1 MTKKELIKY
10 LQSEKEERI
19 AQLKQHYESLKA
31 QAKQN
36 AIETYK
42 LNVLAQKISE
52 QCEKLL
58 DLYKEYIENAPC
70 NHSRYYHSHAPKE
83 CLAKLTDE
91 DLAEWIREEE
101 GIGDDVLE
109 QLDSEYKEM
118 KRQVERSYAKLEV
131 YVQDCVKA
139 SDAIEYLTELGFD
152 LKIKVNN
159 IKTEINPDI
168 LFGKKED

>member
-19 AQLKQHYESLKA
+19 AQLKQHQESLKA
-31 QAKQN
+31 QVKQN
-36 AIETYK
+36 TIETYK

-58 DLYKEYIENAPC
+58 DLYKEYIESAPC
-70 NHSRYYHSHAPKE
+70 NRSGYYCSYAPKE
-83 CLAKLTDE
+83 CLEKLTKE
-91 DLAEWIREEE
+91 DLAEHIRKDE
-101 GIGDDVLE
+101 GIGYDVLE

>member
-101 GIGDDVLE
+101 GIGYDVLE

>member
-109 QLDSEYKEM
+109 QLGSEYKEM